1 MIDRAALTRLSLV
14 AAVVCAVAAAVAFAI
29 GGGKAAGG
37 VAIGAVMGL
46 IPFLSW
52 TYIARAVEASPRH
65 RLLAALLLI
74 GKMGLYAVILY
85 FTVSKHVVEPAGL
98 MAGIGLVTLT
108 FVTGTLLAPKKEAR
122 A

>member
-29 GGGKAAGG
+29 GGGRAAGG
-37 VAIGAVMGL
+37 VGVGAGLGL

-52 TYIARAVEASPRH
+52 TYIVGAIESSPRL
-65 RLLAALLLI
+65 RLLAALLLL

-85 FTVSKHVVEPAGL
+85 FTVTKHVVDPVGL
-98 MAGIGLVTLT
+98 MVGIGLVTFT
-108 FVTGTLLAPKKEAR
+108 FLTGTLMAPKKEAR